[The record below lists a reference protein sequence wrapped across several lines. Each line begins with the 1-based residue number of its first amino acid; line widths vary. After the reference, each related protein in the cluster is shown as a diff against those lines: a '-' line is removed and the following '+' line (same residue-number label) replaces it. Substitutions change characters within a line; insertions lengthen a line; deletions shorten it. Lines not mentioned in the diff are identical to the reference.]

1 MSATQETSLSNAQQL
16 TTTRESDDALRESK
30 LRLQLAVESAN
41 IGIYEMNLKNGEL
54 SCDERVRAHWGVSA
68 GAAVDY
74 NTFLKAVHPDD
85 REGTQ
90 GAIDRALDPN
100 GDGRCRV
107 EFRVIG
113 IHDEIE
119 RWIVGTGQVFFDN
132 GQAERLVG
140 TTFDI
145 TARKHA
151 EQRLRESEERFRTL
165 ADSSPVPIWVT
176 DAAGGI
182 EFLNAAYC
190 EFFGVTIEDV
200 RGPKWATLL
209 HPDDA
214 SRYVDAYYEALRKRK
229 PFHAEAQ
236 VRGRD
241 GQWRWVDTYG
251 TPRFSEDRE
260 FLGHVGSCHD
270 VTDMKNAQQAL
281 RESEEQFRASFEIS
295 TVGMAQGDPI
305 TGRLLRVNRRY
316 REMTGYSEA
325 ELLQL
330 CIRDI
335 THPED
340 RTADFEQFQRLGRG
354 EVSEYWAEKRY
365 LRKDGK
371 VIWVEATANL
381 VRDASG
387 KPTRTVAVIIDIT
400 ARKQAE
406 AALRESEVQFRTSF
420 ELAAVGQAQV
430 NPATGLFERVNKKF
444 CEIVGYSEEELLTMA
459 PADTTHPQDLQAYLE
474 TYPRFLRGEIEEYV
488 TEKRDLRK
496 DQTVAWV
503 SIAAK
508 LIRDSDGRPLR
519 TIGVLQDITERKRA
533 EEELTKANRRKD
545 EFIATLAHEL
555 RNPLAPIRNAVE
567 ILGLCQPSDADFE
580 WSRNVINQQVKH
592 LASLVDDLID
602 VSRITR
608 NRLVIKKERVSLTD
622 VINGALDAARLL
634 IEQRG
639 LQLTVSLPIEPVYL
653 KADPVR
659 LTQIFMN
666 LINNAAKYTHG
677 GGQIWVNAERKNG
690 NVTVR
695 VADNGIGISKDDLSC
710 LFEMFFQVD
719 RSFSQAHGGLGIGLT
734 LVKRLV
740 EMHGGTVE
748 AKSAGINQ
756 GSEFLVSLPMLVSSS
771 AVLMNKDAV
780 EQKYETRRR
789 ILVVDDY
796 PDAAESLARRL
807 KHLGNEVET
816 ALDGFEGIKQAE
828 KFRPDIVLLDL
839 GMPKLN
845 GYKAAQQ
852 IREQP
857 WGKDM
862 VLIAITGWGQ
872 EEDRQRTR
880 EAGFDAHLVKPM
892 DYTKLG
898 ELLEQFAS
906 ASS

>member
-1 MSATQETSLSNAQQL
+1 M
-16 TTTRESDDALRESK
+16 
-30 LRLQLAVESAN
+30 
-41 IGIYEMNLKNGEL
+41 
-54 SCDERVRAHWGVSA
+54 
-68 GAAVDY
+68 
-74 NTFLKAVHPDD
+74 
-85 REGTQ
+85 
-90 GAIDRALDPN
+90 
-100 GDGRCRV
+100 
-107 EFRVIG
+107 
-113 IHDEIE
+113 
-119 RWIVGTGQVFFDN
+119 
-132 GQAERLVG
+132 
-140 TTFDI
+140 
-145 TARKHA
+145 
-151 EQRLRESEERFRTL
+151 
-165 ADSSPVPIWVT
+165 
-176 DAAGGI
+176 
-182 EFLNAAYC
+182 
-190 EFFGVTIEDV
+190 
-200 RGPKWATLL
+200 TLL

-214 SRYVDAYYEALRKRK
+214 SRYVDAYYEALRTRK
-229 PFHAEAQ
+229 AFHAEAQ
-236 VRGRD
+236 VKGRD
-241 GQWRWVDTYG
+241 RKWRWVDTYG

-281 RESEEQFRASFEIS
+281 RESEEQCRASFDIS

-316 REMTGYSEA
+316 CEMTGYSEA

-406 AALRESEVQFRTSF
+406 AALRESEAQFRTSF

-430 NPATGLFERVNKKF
+430 NPATGRFERVNKKF
-444 CEIVGYSEEELLTMA
+444 CEIVGYSEEELLTMT
-459 PADTTHPQDLQAYLE
+459 PADTTHPQDRQAYLE

-533 EEELTKANRRKD
+533 EEELKKANRRKD

-622 VINGALDAARLL
+622 VINSALDAARLL

-639 LQLTVSLPIEPVYL
+639 VQLTVSLPIEPVYL
-653 KADPVR
+653 
-659 LTQIFMN
+659 
-666 LINNAAKYTHG
+666 
-677 GGQIWVNAERKNG
+677 
-690 NVTVR
+690 
-695 VADNGIGISKDDLSC
+695 
-710 LFEMFFQVD
+710 
-719 RSFSQAHGGLGIGLT
+719 
-734 LVKRLV
+734 
-740 EMHGGTVE
+740 
-748 AKSAGINQ
+748 
-756 GSEFLVSLPMLVSSS
+756 
-771 AVLMNKDAV
+771 
-780 EQKYETRRR
+780 
-789 ILVVDDY
+789 
-796 PDAAESLARRL
+796 
-807 KHLGNEVET
+807 
-816 ALDGFEGIKQAE
+816 
-828 KFRPDIVLLDL
+828 
-839 GMPKLN
+839 
-845 GYKAAQQ
+845 
-852 IREQP
+852 
-857 WGKDM
+857 
-862 VLIAITGWGQ
+862 
-872 EEDRQRTR
+872 
-880 EAGFDAHLVKPM
+880 
-892 DYTKLG
+892 
-898 ELLEQFAS
+898 
-906 ASS
+906 

>member
-1 MSATQETSLSNAQQL
+1 L
-16 TTTRESDDALRESK
+16 
-30 LRLQLAVESAN
+30 
-41 IGIYEMNLKNGEL
+41 NLKNGEL
-54 SCDERVRAHWGVSA
+54 LSDDRVRAQWGLPP
-68 GAAVDY
+68 GAPVDY
-74 NTFLKAVHPDD
+74 NTFLKGVHFDD
-85 REGTQ
+85 REATQ
-90 GAIDRALDPN
+90 AAVARALDPT

-113 IHDEIE
+113 IQDRVE
-119 RWIVGTGQVFFDN
+119 RWIVGTGQVFFEN
-132 GQAERLVG
+132 SQPQRLVG

-145 TARKHA
+145 TARKKA

-182 EFLNAAYC
+182 EFLNAAYGD
-190 EFFGVTIEDV
+190 FFGVTLEDV

-214 SRYVDAYYEALRKRK
+214 DSYVDAYYEALRKRK
-229 PFHAEAQ
+229 PFRAEAR
-236 VRGRD
+236 VRRRD
-241 GQWRWVDTYG
+241 GEWRWVDTRG
-251 TPRFSEDRE
+251 VPRFSEGGE
-260 FLGHVGSCHD
+260 FLGHVGSSPD
-270 VTDMKNAQQAL
+270 VTEMKIAQQAL
-281 RESEEQFRASFEIS
+281 RESEA
-295 TVGMAQGDPI
+295 
-305 TGRLLRVNRRY
+305 
-316 REMTGYSEA
+316 
-325 ELLQL
+325 
-330 CIRDI
+330 
-335 THPED
+335 
-340 RTADFEQFQRLGRG
+340 
-354 EVSEYWAEKRY
+354 
-365 LRKDGK
+365 
-371 VIWVEATANL
+371 
-381 VRDASG
+381 
-387 KPTRTVAVIIDIT
+387 
-400 ARKQAE
+400 
-406 AALRESEVQFRTSF
+406 QFRTSF

-430 NPATGLFERVNKKF
+430 NPATGRFERVNQKF

-459 PADTTHPQDLQAYLE
+459 PADITHPEDRQPYVE
-474 TYPRFLRGEIEEYV
+474 IYPRLLQGEIEEYV
-488 TEKRDLRK
+488 IEKRDVRK
-496 DQTVAWV
+496 DQTVVWV
-503 SIAAK
+503 SVAAK

-533 EEELTKANRRKD
+533 EEELKEADRRKD

-567 ILGLCQPSDADFE
+567 MLGLCQSSDPDFE
-580 WSRNVINQQVKH
+580 WSRNVIDQQVKH
-592 LASLVDDLID
+592 LACLVDDLID

-608 NRLVIKKERVSLTD
+608 NRLVIKKERVSLAD
-622 VINGALDAARLL
+622 LINGALDAARLL

-639 LQLTVSLPIEPVYL
+639 HLLTVALPTEPVYL
-653 KADPVR
+653 NADPVR

-666 LINNAAKYTHG
+666 LINNAAKYTREG
-677 GGQIWVNAERKNG
+677 GRIWVDAERKNG

-695 VADNGIGISKDDLSC
+695 VADNGIGISSDELSH
-710 LFEMFFQVD
+710 LFDMFYQVD
-719 RSFSQAHGGLGIGLT
+719 RSYDQAHGGLGIGLT

-748 AKSAGINQ
+748 AKSAGIGQ

-771 AVLMNKDAV
+771 GVLTDKDVSEQNK
-780 EQKYETRRR
+780 KRRR

-796 PDAAESLARRL
+796 PTAAESLARRL
-807 KHLGNEVET
+807 KRFGNEVET

-828 KFRPDIVLLDL
+828 KFRPDIVLLDI

-845 GYKAAQQ
+845 GYKAAQS

-880 EAGFDAHLVKPM
+880 EAGFDAHLVKPL

-898 ELLEQFAS
+898 ELFEKFAS
-906 ASS
+906 REQLRQFGGLSV